1 MGHQGQIMKFR
12 EIYCNNCKKILGRYN
27 TKFYDDDKIK
37 EILKSCH
44 SAHVRTGHRVILRD
58 FLKQEI

>member
-1 MGHQGQIMKFR
+1 MQFR

-27 TKFYDDDKIK
+27 TKFYEDDKIK

-44 SAHVRTGHRVILRD
+44 SEHVHQGHQVILRD
-58 FLKQEI
+58 FFKQEK

>member
-1 MGHQGQIMKFR
+1 MEFR

-27 TKFYDDDKIK
+27 TKFYEEEKIK

-44 SAHVRTGHRVILRD
+44 SAHVREGHQVILRD
-58 FLKQEI
+58 FFKQEK